1 LAKLT
6 VSVPIAAGARRV
18 QQVRGGHHAAELVA
32 VRQRVDQHV
41 RAGLAAV
48 EAVHVG
54 STPVLPR
61 AVGRQVAGQDFELL
75 VNGTGRGARGC

>member
-6 VSVPIAAGARRV
+6 VSVPIARAHAGV

-41 RAGLAAV
+41 RAGLAGV
-48 EAVHVG
+48 EAVHV
-54 STPVLPR
+54 VDADVALR
-61 AVGRQVAGQDFELL
+61 GRP
-75 VNGTGRGARGC
+75 TGRAAGLRIFAVLDM